1 MRNGNGR
8 GSGKRWLLIVLL
20 ILGVY
25 WLINDSYRDG
35 YTDALVQTGQVA
47 NARYYRGGP
56 HFPWGLLFVGGIGY
70 IAWRKGAFDRFG
82 GPGGPFGSGQRGI
95 QQYGAGYDARF
106 GQEQGYGPA
115 FRGPRAFF
123 DEWHRQSHEASGTW
137 DHQPAAQAAPAAS
150 PRTENGHGEPP
161 ATMSQ
166 TPPPP
171 PPAPD
176 YWASMAQ
183 AAGAADTPGAT
194 TPGAQGSPAAGS
206 AGRSD
211 APGGGPTLERW

>member
-1 MRNGNGR
+1 
-8 GSGKRWLLIVLL
+8 LLIGLL

-56 HFPWGLLFVGGIGY
+56 DFPWGLLFVGGIGY
-70 IAWRKGAFDRFG
+70 IAWRKGAFDRFS
-82 GPGGPFGSGQRGI
+82 GPGGPFGNSQRGI
-95 QQYGAGYDARF
+95 QQYGAGYDARS

-123 DEWHRQSHEASGTW
+123 DEWHRQAHEASGTW
-137 DHQPAAQAAPAAS
+137 DHQPAAQAASAARRS
-150 PRTENGHGEPP
+150 ENGHGEPQ
-161 ATMSQ
+161 ATVTQ

-176 YWASMAQ
+176 YWAAMAQ
-183 AAGAADTPGAT
+183 AAGAADTSRAT
-194 TPGAQGSPAAGS
+194 TPGAPGAQGAQAASPEA
-206 AGRSD
+206 RNNE
-211 APGGGPTLERW
+211 PPGGPTLERW